1 MCSSDLSLING
12 RTGAGT
18 AGQGLKVEWDSTNDG
33 ELHWMDV
40 DESSLEAGP
49 PWYGGRGVFA
59 GQSNS
64 ITTIEYI
71 TIASPGNY
79 TDFGDLTV
87 GRGNFDGCSNGSRGV
102 FGGGYNTND
111 TGYNTIDYIT
121 ISTPG
126 NATDFG
132 DITVARDQGASFSD
146 GTYGVYGGGEVAAPS
161 NIIEYVTIATLGNGT
176 DFGDLSS
183 GRNGA
188 AGLSGD

>member
-1 MCSSDLSLING
+1 MRKINGVPFTAHIDLSSL
-12 RTGAGT
+12 TGGEVI
-18 AGQGLKVEWDSTNDG
+18 KWDSTNTLMAWEDQDSTG
-33 ELHWMDV
+33 FVPLPAWV
-40 DESSLEAGP
+40 
-49 PWYGGRGVFA
+49 GG
-59 GQSNS
+59 
-64 ITTIEYI
+64 
-71 TIASPGNY
+71 
-79 TDFGDLTV
+79 
-87 GRGNFDGCSNGSRGV
+87 RGV
-102 FGGGYNTND
+102 FGGGEASGKSNI
-111 TGYNTIDYIT
+111 IDYIT
-121 ISTPG
+121 IATTG